1 MMVAGIVVQ
10 QGSRVA
16 SYLLVVANGILLGKI
31 KFINDFLEISMD
43 EMTLI
48 HGDCLEEMKK
58 MSENSIDLTV
68 TSPPYDN
75 LRTYN
80 GYTFDFEGIAKE
92 LFRITKVGGVVVW
105 VVGDA
110 TIKGSET
117 GTSFKQALYFKE
129 IGFNLHDTMI
139 YQKNSY
145 PFPPV
150 NRYYQQFEYMFILS
164 KEKPKAYNIQR
175 QETKWK
181 QKNKHSS
188 TQRNLDGTT
197 SHLKYETGKNTRKM
211 DNVWKIDTGYM
222 RGTKDKIAFK
232 HPATFPDILA
242 ERHILSWS
250 NECDVV
256 LDPFMG
262 SGTTGK
268 MAKLNNRKFIGIEI
282 SSEYLNIAK
291 KRIFNTQKSMF

>member
-1 MMVAGIVVQ
+1 MLQLQEGGGTAMNEV
-10 QGSRVA
+10 
-16 SYLLVVANGILLGKI
+16 NKI
-31 KFINDFLEISMD
+31 YNE
-43 EMTLI
+43 
-48 HGDCLEEMKK
+48 DCLETMGN
-58 MSENSIDLTV
+58 MPDNFIDLAM

-80 GYTFDFEGIAKE
+80 GYSFDFDMVAQE
-92 LFRITKVGGVVVW
+92 LFRVTKDGGVVVW

-117 GTSFKQALYFKE
+117 GSSFKQALFFKE
-129 IGFNLHDTMI
+129 CGFNLHDTMI

-150 NRYYQQFEYMFILS
+150 NRYYQQFEYMFVFS
-164 KEKPKAYNIQR
+164 KNKPKTYNIQR

-188 TQRNLDGTT
+188 TQRNSDGTT
-197 SHLKYETGKNTRKM
+197 SNLKYETGKDTRKM
-211 DNVWKIDTGYM
+211 DNVWLLDTGYM

-232 HPATFPDILA
+232 HPATFPDLLS

-250 NECDVV
+250 DEGD
-256 LDPFMG
+256 LIYDPFMG
-262 SGTTGK
+262 SGTTAK
-268 MAKLNNRKFIGIEI
+268 MAKKNKRNYIGSEI
-282 SSEYLNIAK
+282 SEEYCKIAETRVK
-291 KRIFNTQKSMF
+291 EEQP